1 MRDTQEK
8 CLKTKCCHPGDTLY
22 ISGPFATSY
31 VTGDLLCLVLIQFGR
46 HSIGVSTEGAWGPLI
61 YNSQPRC
68 TLAIWKL
75 RCQNGHASA
84 SVMICST
91 TGGKMLRSEA
101 SPLPPG
107 APVTVWS
114 KSPANKQPLH
124 PGQRQALQTFPKCFT
139 DFPDAPLWT
148 IISGPIPSSLQNSA
162 VRGCS
167 LGQVFRGLW

>member
-91 TGGKMLRSEA
+91 TGWKDAKVRGIAPASWSPRDRMVKVTCEQAA
-101 SPLPPG
+101 SPPWAAPSSADLSQMLHRLPQCTSVDYHQWPH
-107 APVTVWS
+107 PCI
-114 KSPANKQPLH
+114 PACLH
-124 PGQRQALQTFPKCFT
+124 PCRTLQ
-139 DFPDAPLWT
+139 
-148 IISGPIPSSLQNSA
+148 
-162 VRGCS
+162 
-167 LGQVFRGLW
+167 